1 MKRWETY
8 LFTAALTA
16 SLIGVP
22 LAWGQQQMPK
32 PTVPPMPASPA
43 AAAAP
48 APAATP
54 AMAPSAPAAGAKVN
68 INSADEAELMAVKGI
83 GKAKAKAIID
93 YRQKNGPFKS
103 VDDLTKIKGIKEKSL
118 QKFKNQLTIG

>member
-8 LFTAALTA
+8 LFTIALTA

-32 PTVPPMPASPA
+32 PAVPSMPAS
-43 AAAAP
+43 
-48 APAATP
+48 PAATP
-54 AMAPSAPAAGAKVN
+54 AMAPSAPADGAKVN

-83 GKAKAKAIID
+83 GKAKAKAIIE

-103 VDDLTKIKGIKEKSL
+103 VDDLTKVKGIKEKSL